1 MTYALTYEVP
11 ADEQMYQLVKD
22 GIGPEPPEG
31 LIVHLVVKSDG
42 GLQHIGLWES
52 EDDWKRFHDERVEP
66 AVHDVLSAA
75 GFVEMP
81 PDPPV
86 RELALRRRVEP
97 GVTCPMRRIWVEPRG
112 QARSVRSKS
121 HVERFRSS
129 RSIWPVRGR
138 WRRVVR

>member
-1 MTYALTYEVP
+1 MALYPKCGLMKCTMTYALTYEVP

-66 AVHDVLSAA
+66 AVHDMLSAA

-86 RELALRRRVEP
+86 RELALVDVWSP
-97 GVTCPMRRIWVEPRG
+97 G
-112 QARSVRSKS
+112 
-121 HVERFRSS
+121 
-129 RSIWPVRGR
+129 
-138 WRRVVR
+138 

>member
-22 GIGPEPPEG
+22 GIGPETPEG

-52 EDDWKRFHDERVEP
+52 KGDWQRFHDERVEP

-86 RELALRRRVEP
+86 RELSLVDVWSP
-97 GVTCPMRRIWVEPRG
+97 G
-112 QARSVRSKS
+112 
-121 HVERFRSS
+121 
-129 RSIWPVRGR
+129 
-138 WRRVVR
+138 